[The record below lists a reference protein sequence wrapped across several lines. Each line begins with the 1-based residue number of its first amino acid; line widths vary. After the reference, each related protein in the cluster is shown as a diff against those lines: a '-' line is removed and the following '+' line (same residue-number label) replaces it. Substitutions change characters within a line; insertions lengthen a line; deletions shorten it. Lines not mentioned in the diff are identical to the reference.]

1 MPRHWNDLNRAGNYS
16 QGLLGQNS
24 LSRFGGLMRPG
35 QPVAVINDDVARF
48 ADTAGMA
55 PAAAAMS
62 SYANRNAPPSRK
74 PISPITIRREGRKV
88 SDIFKDAQLGQYGP
102 AQLGEYG
109 PEQFRQFGPGAP
121 AAPGGGLTAP
131 SPMEAPAPEG
141 IGDPGPQ
148 GFVSK
153 IGDFLNKPGVGQ
165 SMMAAGARMMQGS
178 PDGTFATIG
187 QGLEAGLGTYQ
198 ELKGQRL
205 LRADAEEE
213 RRIQDEDRARRIA
226 AEDLEISQNAARRE
240 AYGRIMPIDPV
251 TGERGEFDLGA
262 WDDAFATAVEQG
274 DTQFAG
280 VLMQMRP
287 KDPEEIP
294 LDDFKQM
301 SRSQKQPDGSWRD
314 VFYRT
319 GADGNVEFQVSE
331 YTVAPPTSSGAG
343 GSGSTGAQLKDEL
356 TGNAAI
362 KAINSLVDNGGW
374 LSLTGQVRDDARFR
388 ELRGELL
395 LENPEATANQIM
407 EYTRDSWSDAE
418 GYMPD
423 MGWWSSDEGEDQ
435 DRNSVNGLVLGD
447 EASMLLAAVLQ
458 DTSGQGG
465 EGDWLITKGIK
476 NKLSE
481 IAKRN
486 PAAARFAVAQAQALQ
501 AINPMVRFLS
511 GAQMTNAE
519 AMRYYGAL
527 IPTWGDPPEVANAK
541 MRGLMVMARAMRGD
555 AEATALVDMTGF
567 QDNDALTPQENLERR
582 NEWARTQIGQVMQGE
597 LSRIE
602 RGEDVAAA
610 RDRQASDLALFNRTN
625 SSNNGLLDTFDTFD
639 PYTLRTNT
647 QPSPIRTGG

>member
-1 MPRHWNDLNRAGNYS
+1 
-16 QGLLGQNS
+16 
-24 LSRFGGLMRPG
+24 
-35 QPVAVINDDVARF
+35 
-48 ADTAGMA
+48 
-55 PAAAAMS
+55 
-62 SYANRNAPPSRK
+62 
-74 PISPITIRREGRKV
+74 
-88 SDIFKDAQLGQYGP
+88 
-102 AQLGEYG
+102 
-109 PEQFRQFGPGAP
+109 
-121 AAPGGGLTAP
+121 
-131 SPMEAPAPEG
+131 
-141 IGDPGPQ
+141 
-148 GFVSK
+148 
-153 IGDFLNKPGVGQ
+153 
-165 SMMAAGARMMQGS
+165 
-178 PDGTFATIG
+178 
-187 QGLEAGLGTYQ
+187 
-198 ELKGQRL
+198 
-205 LRADAEEE
+205 
-213 RRIQDEDRARRIA
+213 
-226 AEDLEISQNAARRE
+226 
-240 AYGRIMPIDPV
+240 MPIDPV

-294 LDDFKQM
+294 LAEWKQM
-301 SRSQKQPDGSWRD
+301 SRAQRGPDGSWRD
-314 VFYRT
+314 AFYRT
-319 GADGNVEFQVSE
+319 NADGEVETRLSE
-331 YTVAPPTSSGAG
+331 YTVAPPASSGAG

-362 KAINSLVDNGGW
+362 KAINSLVSNGGW
-374 LSLTGQVRDDARFR
+374 LSLTGQVRDDIRFR

-395 LENPEATANQIM
+395 LENPQATATQIM

-567 QDNDALTPQENLERR
+567 QDNDALDRQENLKRR

-602 RGEDVAAA
+602 REEDVAAA
-610 RDRQASDLALFNRTN
+610 RTRQEEGLSFFNPDGTPI
-625 SSNNGLLDTFDTFD
+625 D
-639 PYTLRTNT
+639 PAGVFSTSTLTRHN
-647 QPSPIRTGG
+647 PR

>member
-1 MPRHWNDLNRAGNYS
+1 MPRHWNDLNSSRAYS

-24 LSRFGGLMRPG
+24 PSSFRSLLGSGRVNLIGDSPGRPDSASGFGGLTAATGSYTSRNAAPG
-35 QPVAVINDDVARF
+35 MP
-48 ADTAGMA
+48 
-55 PAAAAMS
+55 
-62 SYANRNAPPSRK
+62 APPSPR
-74 PISPITIRREGRKV
+74 TFRREGRKV
-88 SDIFKDAQLGQYGP
+88 SDIVKDAKLGQYGP

-109 PEQFRQFGPGAP
+109 PGQFRQFGPGAP
-121 AAPGGGLTAP
+121 AAP
-131 SPMEAPAPEG
+131 MEAPASEG

-148 GFVSK
+148 GFASK
-153 IGDFLNKPGVGQ
+153 IGGFLNKPGIGQ

-226 AEDLEISQNAARRE
+226 AEDLEISQNAARQE
-240 AYGRIMPIDPV
+240 AYGKIMPIDPV
-251 TGERGEFDLGA
+251 TGERSEFDLGA

-301 SRSQKQPDGSWRD
+301 SRSQEQPDGSWRD

-331 YTVAPPTSSGAG
+331 YTVAPPASSGAG

-362 KAINSLVDNGGW
+362 QAINSLVSNGGW
-374 LSLTGQVRDDARFR
+374 LSLTGQVRDDIRFR

-395 LENPEATANQIM
+395 LENPQATATQIM

-567 QDNDALTPQENLERR
+567 QDNDALDRQENLKRR
-582 NEWARTQIGQVMQGE
+582 NEWARTQIDQVMQGE

-602 RGEDVAAA
+602 REEDVAAA

-647 QPSPIRTGG
+647 QPSPIRPGG